1 MPFDN
6 THARSGWDVNTDPSG
21 GLLLFAGEV
30 VLVFPSV
37 HAAWDW
43 MTVAKYAN
51 AQLAACLAAKTT
63 RGASQ

>member
-1 MPFDN
+1 MPLDN
-6 THARSGWDVNTDPSG
+6 THALSGWDVNTDPSG

-43 MTVAKYAN
+43 MTVAKEAN
-51 AQLAACLAAKTT
+51 AMLAATLATAP
-63 RGASQ
+63 SQGER